1 MQEYQVR
8 VYTIEEGTIPRTEWL
23 QNDKLHRIDGPA
35 CEYAN
40 GNKYWYQN
48 GLLHRLNGPA
58 IEWENGNRF
67 WYLNGQR
74 HRTDGPAVEWA
85 CGYKAWYIEGK
96 RYSEEQFNQKI
107 NPICTKTVVIDGVEY
122 ELVKK

>member
-1 MQEYQVR
+1 MQEYTVR
-8 VYTIEEGTIPRTEWL
+8 VYTSGDTEWR
-23 QNDKLHRIDGPA
+23 QNGQRHRTDGPA
-35 CEYAN
+35 REWSN
-40 GNKYWYQN
+40 GIK
-48 GLLHRLNGPA
+48 
-58 IEWENGNRF
+58 E